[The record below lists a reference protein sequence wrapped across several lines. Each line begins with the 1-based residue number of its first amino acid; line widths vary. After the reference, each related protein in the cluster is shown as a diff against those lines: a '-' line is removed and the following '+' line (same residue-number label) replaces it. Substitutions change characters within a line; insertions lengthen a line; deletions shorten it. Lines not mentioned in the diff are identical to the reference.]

1 MLVSRATRL
10 ADWLELWI
18 INSEIE
24 PFKKFAVLTR
34 LKAPS
39 VNWLNVIAPVLVEPV
54 PAALELTN

>member
-1 MLVSRATRL
+1 MAVRL
-10 ADWLELWI
+10 DDWSVLWI

-24 PFKKFAVLTR
+24 PSIKVDVVVI

-39 VNWLNVIAPVLVEPV
+39 VNWLNVIAPVSSELV